1 MEISPE
7 NISFKKMADF
17 NDKNFENDGYKN

>member
-1 MEISPE
+1 MEISAE

-17 NDKNFENDGYKN
+17 NDKNFENNDYKN